1 MTPSALFYG
10 KLPSAE
16 LVLDGAEL
24 AARLKMKRE
33 AALSLSFDYE
43 SALRAA
49 LDAGYVG
56 MRTPFL
62 LTEGKTVDF
71 GFAAFESRDLCRHL
85 TGCKEALLLCV
96 TLGFGVDRLLQRAAV
111 RAASE
116 QFVLDAYASA
126 FAEAALSLALRKTA
140 EGASLTLGFGVGYGD
155 FPLTAQAPLLAAL
168 KARERLSVSLTKT
181 LLMSPSKTITAV
193 FGVR

>member
-1 MTPSALFYG
+1 
-10 KLPSAE
+10 
-16 LVLDGAEL
+16 
-24 AARLKMKRE
+24 
-33 AALSLSFDYE
+33 
-43 SALRAA
+43 
-49 LDAGYVG
+49 
-56 MRTPFL
+56 
-62 LTEGKTVDF
+62 
-71 GFAAFESRDLCRHL
+71 
-85 TGCKEALLLCV
+85 LLCV